1 MKAADEKSSGGPD
14 ETKQQDPFALWR
26 QWYEASQSAW
36 GKGVADATGTEAFA
50 EMQGK
55 MLESIVAFQK
65 TMRDMSR
72 AQLEALDLPTRD
84 DIARLGEI
92 VLGLEEKIDQLADR
106 LSRLD
111 RPKAAPRPSAA
122 AKKKPSARRR

>member
-1 MKAADEKSSGGPD
+1 MTD
-14 ETKQQDPFALWR
+14 ETTQQDPFALWR
-26 QWYEASQSAW
+26 QWYEANQATW
-36 GKGVADATGTEAFA
+36 GKGVAGATGTEAFA

-55 MLESIVAFQK
+55 MLESLVAFQK

-72 AQLEALDLPTRD
+72 AQLQALDLPTRD

-106 LSRLD
+106 LARLE
-111 RPKAAPRPSAA
+111 RPRPVL
-122 AKKKPSARRR
+122 AKKKAAKRP

>member
-1 MKAADEKSSGGPD
+1 MTQRDE
-14 ETKQQDPFALWR
+14 QQDPFVLWR
-26 QWYEASQSAW
+26 QWYEANQNAW

-55 MLESIVAFQK
+55 MLESLVAFQK

-72 AQLEALDLPTRD
+72 AGLEALDLPTRE

-92 VLGLEEKIDQLADR
+92 VLGLEEKIDQLPDR
-106 LSRLD
+106 LARLE
-111 RPKAAPRPSAA
+111 RPPTRSGPRSA
-122 AKKKPSARRR
+122 AKKKTAAKRR

>member
-1 MKAADEKSSGGPD
+1 MTDEA
-14 ETKQQDPFALWR
+14 KQPDPFALWR
-26 QWYEASQSAW
+26 QWYEQNQAAW

-55 MLESIVAFQK
+55 MLESLVAFQK

-92 VLGLEEKIDQLADR
+92 VLGLEEKIDTLADR
-106 LSRLD
+106 VARLQP
-111 RPKAAPRPSAA
+111 RSPAPRAA
-122 AKKKPSARRR
+122 AKRSVRKSTKRK

>member
-1 MKAADEKSSGGPD
+1 MTD
-14 ETKQQDPFALWR
+14 ETRQEDPFALWR
-26 QWYEASQSAW
+26 QWYEQNQAAW

-55 MLESIVAFQK
+55 MLESLVAFQK

-72 AQLEALDLPTRD
+72 AQLESLGLPTRD

-92 VLGLEEKIDQLADR
+92 VLGLEEKIDSLGDR
-106 LSRLD
+106 LARMEKSRAM
-111 RPKAAPRPSAA
+111 RAPATATRAPAR
-122 AKKKPSARRR
+122 AKRKPAKRK